1 MEQKKTIL
9 NYIGQLFATY
19 GIIVTIFIVFVSVVG
34 ENAKDLSSLYQFGN
48 QGLALDTLVQLL
60 MLACIVT
67 LAQILYLTDQWIKN
81 MNIIL
86 RNILFFATICVVMG
100 VFVAI
105 FVWFP
110 INNVKAWVA
119 FAVSFVICT
128 CISVF
133 ISKLQENAENKK
145 MEQALEKFK
154 EK

>member
-1 MEQKKTIL
+1 MEQKKTIF

-34 ENAKDLSSLYQFGN
+34 ESAKDLSSLYQFGN
-48 QGLALDTLVQLL
+48 QGLALNTLVQLL
-60 MLACIVT
+60 MLTCIIT
-67 LAQILYLTDQWIKN
+67 LARILYLTDQWIKN
-81 MNIIL
+81 MNIVL
-86 RNILFFATICVVMG
+86 RNILFFATICVVIV
-100 VFVAI
+100 VFAVI

-110 INNVKAWVA
+110 INDVRAWVA

-128 CISVF
+128 CICGF
-133 ISKLQENAENKK
+133 IKLQENAENKK